1 MFVISQSSSYKWPV
15 SVEFPVDGGKTEKQT
30 FDGEFKRLSQ
40 SRIDEV
46 RKAVTDDLI
55 TEREF
60 AKEVLVGWSG
70 IVDSESGEVPFSERA
85 RDDLLNV
92 PMVSNAIVMA
102 FMNSLSGVKRKN

>member
-92 PMVSNAIVMA
+92 PMVSNAVVMA
-102 FMNSLSGVKRKN
+102 VMNSLSGVKRKN